1 MRSDK
6 QTGLIHLMLL
16 AGICLGLVACSER
29 EPDTE
34 PAALQSATQSRLPV
48 RVSYVQSDSP
58 SVHQT
63 FIGTSRAANR
73 VTIRSQISGRL
84 LQREVKLG
92 TRVNQGDVLAMVYN
106 PGATPQALAA
116 KQRWQ
121 QAQVEV
127 AQAQRDYD
135 RIQSLYEKKVASIQE
150 SESARSAV
158 QAARAATDA
167 AESQYQQA
175 LQMDA
180 EQTIRAPFSGVI
192 TATPVEPGEVIQV
205 GEPLLQLADPN
216 EVEIEIIVTDAAA
229 SSVQAGDVLT
239 VLTPFAGEQRY
250 AGVVHEVTPFR
261 ERGALP
267 TVIVRVADTGM
278 TPGTTVH
285 VEFESPLAG
294 QFVLPASSLIKT
306 GHRQSAVYRVKA
318 SNEVELVPV
327 QPLQVI
333 DDRVVINGALQA
345 EDAVVIAGNHQ
356 LYPGAAVTVVQ

>member
-1 MRSDK
+1 
-6 QTGLIHLMLL
+6 
-16 AGICLGLVACSER
+16 
-29 EPDTE
+29 
-34 PAALQSATQSRLPV
+34 
-48 RVSYVQSDSP
+48 
-58 SVHQT
+58 
-63 FIGTSRAANR
+63 
-73 VTIRSQISGRL
+73 
-84 LQREVKLG
+84 
-92 TRVNQGDVLAMVYN
+92 
-106 PGATPQALAA
+106 
-116 KQRWQ
+116 
-121 QAQVEV
+121 
-127 AQAQRDYD
+127 
-135 RIQSLYEKKVASIQE
+135 
-150 SESARSAV
+150 
-158 QAARAATDA
+158 
-167 AESQYQQA
+167 
-175 LQMDA
+175 MDA

-285 VEFESPLAG
+285 VEFESTLAG